1 MPDDSQDLLTIKQVA
16 ELLGVTVG
24 HVRWL
29 CIADRIPCTREGR
42 RWNSRYSRLGGG
54 RCAGRRGRGR
64 DRGWNIATAYQCSDL
79 KVSPADARAG
89 ESLTVF
95 ATVGETF
102 LDGSRVTL
110 YVDGRPAESQC
121 VWARGDRK
129 TGVEFALRLPAGK
142 HELRVGDSKVSVVV
156 R

>member
-1 MPDDSQDLLTIKQVA
+1 MSAGFASRIEFPALARAADGTAATAVLAAADVQGAEVA
-16 ELLGVTVG
+16 VETG
-24 HVRWL
+24 
-29 CIADRIPCTREGR
+29 
-42 RWNSRYSRLGGG
+42 
-54 RCAGRRGRGR
+54 
-64 DRGWNIATAYQCSDL
+64 GWNIATAYQCSDL